1 MDRGISLTKSTWFV
15 LGILGCF
22 GFLLLTGFFPNTSLP
37 QSSGRYQFYKEK
49 AVPGA
54 WVFDPETGICKFFD
68 TKEGLVI
75 IGSFQSENISVK
87 RMREG
92 KVRP

>member
-1 MDRGISLTKSTWFV
+1 MGV
-15 LGILGCF
+15 LGTLA
-22 GFLLLTGFFPNTSLP
+22 FLLLTGFFPSTPLP
-37 QSSGRYQFYKEK
+37 QSSGRYQFYKEQ

-75 IGSFQSENISVK
+75 ISSFQSENISVK
-87 RMREG
+87 HTREG
-92 KVRP
+92 QVTP

>member
-1 MDRGISLTKSTWFV
+1 M
-15 LGILGCF
+15 
-22 GFLLLTGFFPNTSLP
+22 
-37 QSSGRYQFYKEK
+37 
-49 AVPGA
+49 
-54 WVFDPETGICKFFD
+54 FDPETGICKFFD

-92 KVRP
+92 KVTP